1 MKKNYLLID
10 KDLKGI
16 FKKLWKEKFFILI
29 ITIFFSLLFYFY
41 HSNLIKKFRAQIVI
55 ETASK
60 GLFLDYDRFYKLY
73 FESEFISTFNSSL
86 QYNFLSKNN
95 LEKFLEQSKD
105 FKNSNFFKKN
115 INKNNYSEN
124 FILTSVNQSTYSL
137 IFPEGLY
144 GEKLL
149 IAYIDY
155 TKNITLN
162 ESRNKLRIALENIN
176 SRINSDLEIAK
187 KTENFLLTGNE
198 IDQFYNFKILN
209 NRIIIINNLIEKLDK
224 TQFNYDIKLIELFVS
239 YKPIRQPI
247 SSFYPYL
254 VIVLGYFLAVL
265 IVIFRDKIKLK

>member
-1 MKKNYLLID
+1 MKKYYLEID
-10 KDLKGI
+10 TDLNEF
-16 FKKLWKEKFFILI
+16 FKKLWKEKIFILI

-41 HSNLIKKFRAQIVI
+41 HSSLTKKFRAQIDI
-55 ETASK
+55 EIAPK
-60 GLFLDYDRFYKLY
+60 ELFIDYDRIYKLY
-73 FESEFISTFNSSL
+73 YDSEFISVFNSNL
-86 QYNFLSKNN
+86 QSNFLSKNN

-105 FKNSNFFKKN
+105 FKNSHFFKKN
-115 INKNNYSEN
+115 INKNNYSEY
-124 FILTSVNQSTYSL
+124 FILKSVKQTTYSL

-155 TKNITLN
+155 TKNITLK
-162 ESRNKLRIALENIN
+162 ESKNKLIIELKKIT

-187 KTENFLLTGNE
+187 KIEPVLQSNNDV
-198 IDQFYNFKILN
+198 DQFYNFKILS

-224 TQFNYDIKLIELFVS
+224 AQFNYDVKLIELFVS

-265 IVIFRDKIKLK
+265 IVIFRDKIKRK